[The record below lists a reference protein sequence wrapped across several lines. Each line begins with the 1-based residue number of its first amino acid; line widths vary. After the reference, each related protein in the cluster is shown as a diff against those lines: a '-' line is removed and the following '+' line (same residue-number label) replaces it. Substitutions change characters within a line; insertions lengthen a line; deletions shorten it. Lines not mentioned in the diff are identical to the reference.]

1 MGETIAQIAGKTEQI
16 GLFVAYFSC
25 EIAKDAR
32 ERASNVVLIE
42 LLDVHHRSVILSAE
56 PFAALPHFRSADV
69 DAIATGVSRPVP

>member
-42 LLDVHHRSVILSAE
+42 LLDVHHRSAILSAE
-56 PFAALPHFRSADV
+56 PFAAFALFGA
-69 DAIATGVSRPVP
+69 AEIAGVSTRVS